1 MLNGKIAL
9 VTGAGRGIGR
19 AIALTLAEYGADV
32 AVNYSGSKSA
42 AEETVSEIRALGRR
56 GIAVCAD
63 VSDKESCIAMFDT
76 VKKELGS
83 PDILVNNAGI
93 TRDQLAVG
101 MSEEAFDQVIAT
113 NLKGAFLCMQLAG
126 KEMMRKRSGRIINI
140 SSISGVHG
148 NAGQI
153 NYCAAKAGLIGMTKA
168 LAKELAPRTVTVNA
182 IAPGYIDTDMTA
194 SLPEKVKEAVLPQ
207 IPLGRMGNPRD
218 VAEMAAFL
226 ASDRAS
232 YLTGQTIMVDGG
244 MGI

>member
-1 MLNGKIAL
+1 
-9 VTGAGRGIGR
+9 
-19 AIALTLAEYGADV
+19 
-32 AVNYSGSKSA
+32 
-42 AEETVSEIRALGRR
+42 
-56 GIAVCAD
+56 
-63 VSDKESCIAMFDT
+63 
-76 VKKELGS
+76 
-83 PDILVNNAGI
+83 
-93 TRDQLAVG
+93 
-101 MSEEAFDQVIAT
+101 
-113 NLKGAFLCMQLAG
+113 MQLAG

>member
-56 GIAVCAD
+56 AVAVCAD